1 MVKRTFASF
10 AGKGEALPGLGAPAP
25 TGPLAELTPN
35 AVLPSSTETER
46 NSRASAAKL
55 RAAVRRPGI

>member
-1 MVKRTFASF
+1 MVKRTFQSF

-35 AVLPSSTETER
+35 AVLPSSAETER
-46 NSRASAAKL
+46 NSRASAARL
-55 RAAVRRPGI
+55 RAAVRRPS